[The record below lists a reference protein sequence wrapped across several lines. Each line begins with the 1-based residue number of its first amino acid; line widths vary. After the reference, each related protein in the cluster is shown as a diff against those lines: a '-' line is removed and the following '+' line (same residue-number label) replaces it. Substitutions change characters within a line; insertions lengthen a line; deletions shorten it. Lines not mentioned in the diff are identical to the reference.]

1 MSASEKRQQGRCQ
14 GGIREDP
21 SKGEIIGACGRTV
34 RALSGPPPLLA
45 GVRCARWG
53 RPYTAALGEAEKY
66 GIQAQSGLG
75 LERVQQRHAEGL
87 EVGHVAGHH
96 RQAVDLG
103 GGRNHGVLKQGV

>member
-1 MSASEKRQQGRCQ
+1 MAN
-14 GGIREDP
+14 P
-21 SKGEIIGACGRTV
+21 
-34 RALSGPPPLLA
+34 
-45 GVRCARWG
+45 ARFNF
-53 RPYTAALGEAEKY
+53 GEAMVGNWQGAGLIKESVLKPVLTTIEQGLVLGLMGKAR
-66 GIQAQSGLG
+66 GICTFRPAGAVGSLG